1 MIFPRLKYRIK
12 NKSACAEAAKGEY
25 NRFLLQA
32 ISKMGAAQVDWIFR
46 ESFAKHPARKYPSV
60 KQALD
65 ALAETGC
72 IESTDLIQTKEDL
85 SSFLLDV
92 LYEQPE
98 YKEKSR
104 EADEN
109 IKYLLSKRISKPFH
123 ILLSTQR
130 EDLLKEIAVHRKEV
144 NAILF
149 DWFKPL
155 KKTYGQATALFC
167 MKHGLTAEAILDYQ
181 ENAGF
186 DPQKKYVIGLLRT
199 HPRDWKERMKQ
210 SYKRGPIRI

>member
-12 NKSACAEAAKGEY
+12 NKSACAEAAKAEY
-25 NRFLLQA
+25 NKFLLQA
-32 ISKMGAAQVDWIFR
+32 ISKMGAAQVEWIFKASS
-46 ESFAKHPARKYPSV
+46 EKYPARKYPSV
-60 KQALD
+60 KHALD
-65 ALAETGC
+65 ELAETGC
-72 IESTDLIQTKEDL
+72 IESVDLIQTNADL

-92 LYEQPE
+92 LYEKPE
-98 YKEKSR
+98 HKEKSR
-104 EADEN
+104 EADAN
-109 IKYLLSKRISKPFH
+109 IAYLLSKRISKPFH
-123 ILLSTQR
+123 ILFSTQR

-144 NAILF
+144 NSILF

-167 MKHGLTAEAILDYQ
+167 MKHGLTAEAMLDLQ
-181 ENAGF
+181 EHAGF

-210 SYKRGPIRI
+210 DDDREPNQR